1 MIPVALTLS
10 TPAVRHH
17 CLRLSHSLFL
27 CEISRRI
34 VFVCSLNKNVVEI
47 ASSDSSLE
55 VGIVTVFIKQN
66 LNLCKRI
73 IRFLHCS
80 VPVKTLF
87 ADRLP
92 VATAKRC
99 MSIELQAEN
108 YIFACVTV
116 V

>member
-27 CEISRRI
+27 CEMSRRI

-47 ASSDSSLE
+47 ASSHSSLE

-66 LNLCKRI
+66 LSIVGSGAGGDVASHTTRT
-73 IRFLHCS
+73 H
-80 VPVKTLF
+80 
-87 ADRLP
+87 AD
-92 VATAKRC
+92 
-99 MSIELQAEN
+99 
-108 YIFACVTV
+108 
-116 V
+116 